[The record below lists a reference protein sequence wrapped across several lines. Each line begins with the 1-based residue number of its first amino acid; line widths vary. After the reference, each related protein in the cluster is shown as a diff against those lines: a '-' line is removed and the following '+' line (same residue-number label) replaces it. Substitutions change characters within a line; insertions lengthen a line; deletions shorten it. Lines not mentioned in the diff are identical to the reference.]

1 MFKMN
6 IFSVSSESIKP
17 KLSKIR
23 DILLWTIYT
32 NVIDH
37 GNIRYGHIVDLYIN
51 RRCKNICFK
60 DYFFLQKIFC
70 VYGAFFKSADMN
82 EVLNYSE
89 NIAYLSSNE
98 KTLLKRNI
106 YLFFKEGKI
115 SYTNNKFITLYRHNE
130 IGFSD
135 LEDNLI
141 TEDLK
146 WQI

>member
-1 MFKMN
+1 MVKMN
-6 IFSVSSESIKP
+6 IFSESIKP
-17 KLSKIR
+17 KLSKIK
-23 DILLWTIYT
+23 DIILWAIYA

-37 GNIRYGHIVDLYIN
+37 KNIGYGHIVDLYTN
-51 RRCKNICFK
+51 RRCKNICFE

-70 VYGAFFKSADMN
+70 VYGAFFKGADIN
-82 EVLNYSE
+82 EVLNYTE
-89 NIAYLSSNE
+89 NIAHLSSNE

-106 YLFFKEGKI
+106 CLFFKEGKI
-115 SYTNNKFITLYRHNE
+115 SYSNNKFISLYKHNE
-130 IGFSD
+130 ISFSD